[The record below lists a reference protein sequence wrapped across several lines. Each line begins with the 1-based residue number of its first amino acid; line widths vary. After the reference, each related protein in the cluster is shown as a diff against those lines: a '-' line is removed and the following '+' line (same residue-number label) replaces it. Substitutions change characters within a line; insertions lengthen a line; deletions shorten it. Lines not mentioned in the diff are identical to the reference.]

1 VPVQPAGT
9 LFYRA
14 KNFYRRN
21 IWALIYLWDGNL
33 FRFIVKHIHASQV
46 GRTEN
51 CNMLIAHVQYI
62 GPDSMAS
69 RYAYQIS
76 LFDTEHRRNG
86 QKFEGL
92 VTSTLK
98 PLESQCAKEDVFV
111 TTFHQ
116 ARTYTDPWSNLN
128 FIIQMKKLV
137 DDDGSSTPI
146 SAAVSMS
153 TATTSASLNVAE
165 PMDDSSSSS
174 SSSSVAS
181 PASVSSSSSTSSTSL
196 PSQVQPVPSFN
207 IQVSTAV

>member
-1 VPVQPAGT
+1 M
-9 LFYRA
+9 
-14 KNFYRRN
+14 
-21 IWALIYLWDGNL
+21 WDGNL

-46 GRTEN
+46 GRPEN

-76 LFDTEHRRNG
+76 LFDTEHRRAG
-86 QKFEGL
+86 HKFEGL

-128 FIIQMKKLV
+128 FIVRMKKLV
-137 DDDGSSTPI
+137 DDDGSPQPSTSTSTTETLAPA
-146 SAAVSMS
+146 AAVVN
-153 TATTSASLNVAE
+153 APE
-165 PMDDSSSSS
+165 PMDDSTSTPTAATDSSSTNVGVTAALPIPTINILS
-174 SSSSVAS
+174 SA
-181 PASVSSSSSTSSTSL
+181 VSSSSH
-196 PSQVQPVPSFN
+196 
-207 IQVSTAV
+207 

>member
-1 VPVQPAGT
+1 M
-9 LFYRA
+9 
-14 KNFYRRN
+14 
-21 IWALIYLWDGNL
+21 WDGNL

-46 GRTEN
+46 GRPEN

-76 LFDTEHRRNG
+76 LFDTEQRRAG
-86 QKFEGL
+86 HKFEGL

-128 FIIQMKKLV
+128 FIVRMKKLV
-137 DDDGSSTPI
+137 DDDGSPQPSTSTSTTETVGPT
-146 SAAVSMS
+146 AA
-153 TATTSASLNVAE
+153 TATTSAAPE
-165 PMDDSSSSS
+165 PMDESTSTPAAASDSSSTNITSLPIPTINTLSS
-174 SSSSVAS
+174 AV
-181 PASVSSSSSTSSTSL
+181 SSTSH
-196 PSQVQPVPSFN
+196 
-207 IQVSTAV
+207 